1 MAAALFRQGLVQ
13 LCAFGWT
20 HAPYEKLKRA
30 EVQALKTILTR
41 LRKIDLS
48 SYECSAKS
56 LFLSSNSGADLPV
69 IDNQSSTRSFP
80 TPLSIISSL

>member
-48 SYECSAKS
+48 SYRK
-56 LFLSSNSGADLPV
+56 F
-69 IDNQSSTRSFP
+69 
-80 TPLSIISSL
+80 SI

>member
-1 MAAALFRQGLVQ
+1 
-13 LCAFGWT
+13 

-48 SYECSAKS
+48 SYLVIIITDFQFILVFDVVGKEVVKVKI
-56 LFLSSNSGADLPV
+56 ADA
-69 IDNQSSTRSFP
+69 QR
-80 TPLSIISSL
+80 

>member
-48 SYECSAKS
+48 SY
-56 LFLSSNSGADLPV
+56 LV
-69 IDNQSSTRSFP
+69 I
-80 TPLSIISSL
+80 IITDFQFILVFDVVGKEVVK